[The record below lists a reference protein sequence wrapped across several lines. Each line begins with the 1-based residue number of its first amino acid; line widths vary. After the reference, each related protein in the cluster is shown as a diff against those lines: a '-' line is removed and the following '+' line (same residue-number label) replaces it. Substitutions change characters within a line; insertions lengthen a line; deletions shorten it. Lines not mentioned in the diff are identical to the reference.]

1 MPAERLQK
9 ALARAGVASRRGAEE
24 LIRDGRVTVNGEI
37 ARLGQSADLEADAI
51 AVDGRPIG
59 QAEEAVHVAVHK
71 PRGYVSSSRDERGRQ
86 SVVRLLGGTGL
97 ASGARLWPAGRL
109 DVESEGLMVLTNDG
123 AWANRLLHPRYAM
136 EREYA
141 VLLERAPRP
150 DELVALLDGVPLD
163 DGPARLLTAR
173 SAAPP
178 REVAREPGE
187 VGEWLRVRVGEGRK
201 REVRRLFAA
210 VGLRVLRLV
219 RVRLGPLTIRGLRL
233 GEWRP
238 LTRTEVRSLVGQA
251 PGPHR
256 QRGPRRGS
264 DLEDGLLT
272 VAIDGPSGSGKSTI
286 GYALAQRIDATF
298 VDTGLMYRALT
309 LGALQRE
316 IAPDDGRALGQL
328 ATEVTIEVERPRPD
342 QEGRRETVLLD
353 GRDVTNEARTPRVD
367 RAVSGVSRHAAVRRA
382 MLRLQRREARRRE
395 TVMVGRD
402 IGTVVL
408 PHATLKVFLTATAAV
423 RAARRAS
430 EMGRQDR
437 FERYLHEIEER
448 DAADSRRKVAPLR
461 KAHDALVIDTGELSV
476 DASVDEIIRH
486 LPAGVAARA
495 AGRAA
500 PSAQE

>member
-9 ALARAGVASRRGAEE
+9 ALARAGVASRRGAES
-24 LIRDGRVTVNGEI
+24 LIRDGRVTVNGRV
-37 ARLGQSADLEADAI
+37 ASLGQSADLEADAI
-51 AVDGRPIG
+51 ALDGRPIG
-59 QAEEAVHVAVHK
+59 QADAPIHIAVHK

-86 SVVRLLGGTGL
+86 SVVRLLDGTDV
-97 ASGARLWPAGRL
+97 ATSARLWPAGRL
-109 DVESEGLMVLTNDG
+109 DVDSEGLMVLTNDG
-123 AWANRLLHPRYAM
+123 QWANRLLHPRYAM

-141 VLLERAPRP
+141 VLVERAPRP
-150 DELVALLDGVPLD
+150 SELVALLDGVELD

-173 SAAPP
+173 PAAPP
-178 REVAREPGE
+178 REVARQPGE
-187 VGEWLRVRVGEGRK
+187 SGLWLRVRVGEGRK

-210 VGLRVLRLV
+210 VQLRVIRLV
-219 RVRLGPLTIRGLRL
+219 RVRLGPLTIRGLQL
-233 GEWRP
+233 GTWRP
-238 LTRTEVRSLVGQA
+238 LSAGEVLRLVGQA
-251 PGPHR
+251 PGPPR
-256 QRGPRRGS
+256 EPRRRTLRSEGP
-264 DLEDGLLT
+264 LT

-286 GYALAQRIDATF
+286 GHAVAQRINATF

-309 LGALQRE
+309 LAALQRGLS
-316 IAPDDGRALGQL
+316 PDDAAALGGL
-328 ATEVTIEVERPRPD
+328 AQEVRIEVERPRAD

-382 MLRLQRREARRRE
+382 MLRLQRREARRRD

-408 PHATLKVFLTATAAV
+408 PRATLKVFLTATAAV

-448 DAADSRRKVAPLR
+448 DAADAGRAVAPMR

-476 DASVDEIIRH
+476 EASVDEIVRH
-486 LPAGVAARA
+486 LPARA
-495 AGRAA
+495 AQTDASAA
-500 PSAQE
+500 ASVKP

>member
-9 ALARAGVASRRGAEE
+9 ALARAGIASRRGAEQ
-24 LIRDGRVTVNGEI
+24 LIRDGRVTINGRG
-37 ARLGQSADLEADAI
+37 AQLGQSADLEADVI

-59 QAEEAVHVAVHK
+59 KAEEAVHVAVHK
-71 PRGYVSSSRDERGRQ
+71 PRGYVSSSQDERGRQ
-86 SVVRLLGGTGL
+86 SVVRLLEGTGL

-150 DELVALLDGVPLD
+150 DKLVALLDGVPLD

-187 VGEWLRVRVGEGRK
+187 AGQWLRVRVGEGRK

-210 VGLRVLRLV
+210 VGLRVQRLV
-219 RVRLGPLTIRGLRL
+219 RVRLGPLTIRGLQL

-238 LTRTEVRSLVGQA
+238 LTATDVRQLVGQA
-251 PGPHR
+251 PGPPR
-256 QRGPRRGS
+256 QRSPRRERDADHGP
-264 DLEDGLLT
+264 LT

-286 GYALAQRIDATF
+286 GYSLAQRIDATF

-309 LGALQRE
+309 LAALQRG
-316 IAPDDGRALGQL
+316 IAPDDGAALGQL
-328 ATEVTIEVERPRPD
+328 ATEVRIEVERPHPE

-408 PHATLKVFLTATAAV
+408 PHATLKVFLTASAAV

-448 DAADSRRKVAPLR
+448 DAADSQRKVAPLR

-476 DASVDEIIRH
+476 EASVDEIIRH
-486 LPAGVAARA
+486 LPAKVAARA
-495 AGRAA
+495 AAA
-500 PSAQE
+500 ASPSVQD